1 MPTAG
6 LTYVLHDSARRPLEK
21 GRGHV
26 AVGLRTLAGAAGR
39 KDRTARGRRLGLA
52 EKQLV
57 DGTASPSVL
66 THYLKLATTRE
77 SVERDI
83 LEKQAKLIA
92 AKTDAIGQNKDTEEL
107 VKNAI
112 AAMRHYSGTD

>member
-1 MPTAG
+1 MAKLPPPAQDPIEREAQ
-6 LTYVLHDSARRPLEK
+6 LINL
-21 GRGHV
+21 
-26 AVGLRTLAGAAGR
+26 AVN
-39 KDRTARGRRLGLA
+39 LA